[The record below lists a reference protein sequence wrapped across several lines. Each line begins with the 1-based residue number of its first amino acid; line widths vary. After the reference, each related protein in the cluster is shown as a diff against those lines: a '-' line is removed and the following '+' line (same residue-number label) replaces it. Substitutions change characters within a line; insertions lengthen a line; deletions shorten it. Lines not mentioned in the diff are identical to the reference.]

1 MVIMVTIIME
11 NTCMVIMVTII
22 MVTIVKEHTC
32 MVIMVTICKDH
43 TCTCSRG
50 CVGEMSRVPNYE
62 GWHFV

>member
-1 MVIMVTIIME
+1 MVIMVSIIIENTCMVTVVTIIMITINME
-11 NTCMVIMVTII
+11 NTCMF
-22 MVTIVKEHTC
+22 
-32 MVIMVTICKDH
+32 IMVTICKEH

>member
-11 NTCMVIMVTII
+11 NTCMFIMVTII

-32 MVIMVTICKDH
+32 MVVMVTICKEH

-62 GWHFV
+62 DWHFV